1 MELKVQ
7 EPLVLVAVNEQ
18 VTAEPDAGV
27 AVRVTTVPDS
37 IDVMVKVGV
46 SSAVLLSV
54 LLVPRSEVASR
65 SGVPGVAGL
74 IEMVLVDAAERFP
87 AASTV

>member
-1 MELKVQ
+1 MH
-7 EPLVLVAVNEQ
+7 EPVVPVAVNEQ

-54 LLVPRSEVASR
+54 GLLPKSEPASR

-74 IEMVLVDAAERFP
+74 IEMVLIDAAERFP

>member
-1 MELKVQ
+1 MH
-7 EPLVLVAVNEQ
+7 EPVVPVAVNEQ
-18 VTAEPDAGV
+18 VTAEPDVGV

-37 IDVMVKVGV
+37 REETLNVGV

-54 LLVPRSEVASR
+54 GLLPKSEPSSR
-65 SGVPGVAGL
+65 SGAAGAAGL
-74 IEMVLVDAAERFP
+74 IEMVLIDAAERFP

>member
-1 MELKVQ
+1 MHD
-7 EPLVLVAVNEQ
+7 PLVLVAVNEQ

-54 LLVPRSEVASR
+54 GLLPKSEPASR
-65 SGVPGVAGL
+65 SGAAGAAGL
-74 IEMVLVDAAERFP
+74 IEIVLVDAAERLP
-87 AASTV
+87 AESTV

>member
-1 MELKVQ
+1 MH
-7 EPLVLVAVNEQ
+7 EPVVPVAVNEQ

-46 SSAVLLSV
+46 SSAVLLSA
-54 LLVPRSEVASR
+54 LLVPRSEVESR

-87 AASTV
+87 EPSIV

>member
-1 MELKVQ
+1 MQ
-7 EPLVLVAVNEQ
+7 EPLVPTAMNEQ
-18 VTAEPDAGV
+18 VTGFPTLGV

-54 LLVPRSEVASR
+54 GLLPKSEPASR
-65 SGVPGVAGL
+65 SGAAGAAGL
-74 IEMVLVDAAERFP
+74 IEIVLVDAAERLP
-87 AASTV
+87 AESTV